1 LNSSSFQDS
10 YYNVA
15 ALAFI
20 GDSEP
25 WHKTGIEGWRMNGV
39 EKENNR
45 TENKRK
51 RIKRRENLW
60 Y

>member
-1 LNSSSFQDS
+1 
-10 YYNVA
+10 VA